1 MQVYPPG
8 HPVDPSFRDG
18 LRGPEYA
25 KPVTIGSDVWVG
37 GGAII
42 LGAKPVATHFL
53 PMHGMTVVFCCTC
66 TRAYTHT
73 KLPCLESRV
82 NNVVLCHV
90 FTLSSRRDQG
100 HRRQF

>member
-1 MQVYPPG
+1 MLTQVYPPG

-42 LGAKPVATHFL
+42 LGVTPVATHFL
-53 PMHGMTVVFCCTC
+53 SMHGVTVVCSAAPIPV
-66 TRAYTHT
+66 RAHT
-73 KLPCLESRV
+73 PNCRV
-82 NNVVLCHV
+82 WSPGC
-90 FTLSSRRDQG
+90 
-100 HRRQF
+100 RQ